1 MPRQRTRLND
11 KDFKL
16 LKKEGM
22 GILGETGHL
31 FPTFGNSIEDFVK
44 FHVYD
49 MNDTYL
55 KSGISEDFEST
66 AGDIR
71 LKPGNDLRKVGFT
84 RGNYKVKYFFY
95 RRLAGAEEIVLTKT
109 VGDQSGVIH
118 SGDPKLTGIPMGLFY
133 VDEDGKVYEGEKPPT
148 DGSKPSELD
157 VKEYKFFID
166 DISADKTEVR
176 LATQAINSDKYKDE
190 FNNLLYPGGVYTPV
204 TGTSGDPLTTPVM
217 DGRGRFKSEGGAG
230 FEFDTKASTD
240 LGFLK
245 NYQGGILQVEKAFIT
260 GYTPIP
266 NTNENSDWGLED
278 PIPEITVESNYS
290 DGNVTTGTPV
300 TFTARRENGNVAP
313 NHISYYW
320 DFGCGHQEFGGPE
333 ISHTYTIGGSMDV
346 SVVINTPNF
355 TDTVPYGPLVVTGET
370 SETDPTLEY
379 IPDGTV
385 IRKWTTGQNA
395 PSGNYYLIQEGKK
408 RVFGSGFSEC
418 KEYLES
424 QGINTHPQQLNDSGQ
439 YENAPFDITPHI
451 RYLDDP
457 VINAIPVGPN
467 FTQDDLAGTSTVQFY
482 SITVEAGTGG
492 VVTGQGNTTTGGS
505 FEENSTIYI
514 NAEAGS
520 DMVFVNWTD
529 SSGNSEISNTNSSS
543 TSVIVKANSTITA
556 HFQSEASP
564 NQYDITVEAG
574 PGGSVTGGGTYPD
587 QTVVDIAAI
596 PGTNYE
602 FSGWM
607 DTSGVVTDMTD
618 STTTVLA
625 NQHAIIQANF
635 TAVPTY
641 ILSVTAG
648 DNGKVSIDS
657 DYYAAGDSSAT
668 IEAVEGSTHTL
679 YAWPDTNY
687 DVLEWDDDD
696 GNSASITVTMPA
708 NIVYRNVT
716 FSTEV

>member
-1 MPRQRTRLND
+1 MPRQRTRLSD

-44 FHVYD
+44 FCVYD

-66 AGDIR
+66 EGDIR

-118 SGDPKLTGIPMGLFY
+118 SGDPKLTGIPMGAFY
-133 VDEDGKVYEGEKPPT
+133 VDEDGKVFEGEKPPI

-266 NTNENSDWGLED
+266 NTTENDNWSLED
-278 PIPEITVESNYS
+278 PIPTITIESNYP
-290 DGNVTTGTPV
+290 DGNATTGTPV
-300 TFTARRENGNVAP
+300 SFTAKRENGNVAP
-313 NHISYYW
+313 YHISYYW

-370 SETDPTLEY
+370 SETDSTLEY

-482 SITVEAGTGG
+482 TITVEAGTGG

-556 HFQSEASP
+556 HFQSEGSP

-625 NQHAIIQANF
+625 NQHATIQANF

-657 DYYAAGDSSAT
+657 NYYAAADSNAT

-687 DVLEWDDDD
+687 DVLEWDDND
-696 GNSASITVTMPA
+696 GSSDSITVTMPA